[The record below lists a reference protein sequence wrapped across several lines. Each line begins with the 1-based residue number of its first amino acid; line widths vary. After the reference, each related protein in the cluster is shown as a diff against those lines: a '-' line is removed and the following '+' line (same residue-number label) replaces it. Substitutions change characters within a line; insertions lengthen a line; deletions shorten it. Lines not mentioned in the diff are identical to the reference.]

1 MGIFGALSTAVTGMR
16 AQSYSLENISG
27 NIANSQTVA
36 YKREDTSFVDL
47 IPDAI
52 PSKQVAGSVLA
63 NSRAT
68 NTVQGDIQTASIG
81 TYMAINGSG
90 FFIVEKPTSFNGN
103 QPTFSGTD
111 LYSRRGDFTTDQY
124 GYLVNGAGYYLKG
137 IPVDPVTGNLTGSV
151 PELLQFSTSF
161 LAPEQTTT
169 VQYQANLPAYPLTP
183 NHNLSV
189 ADSELLVPSATKYAT
204 SDPRVGGTGVVIGS
218 DVAQFLGDSISGGAI
233 TAYDATGTAVNI
245 NLRWAKT
252 DSALSGG
259 TDTWNLFYETDSAA
273 TGAAP
278 AWQNVNQDYTFV
290 NGALTS
296 GQTSITLTGGITVN
310 GVALGNPDLT
320 IQHGAAGMSQ
330 FSDSNGTV
338 QVSVLQQDGFPAG
351 QLQSVAVNDK
361 GRVVGTYSNSRTIE
375 LAEVTLASFN
385 GPNNLKRLDGGAFA
399 ATIDSGNAIYG
410 AAGRVIGS
418 SLEGSNADV
427 GDEFTK
433 LIVTQQAYSANT
445 RVITTAN
452 QMIQDLLNTLR

>member
-16 AQSYSLENISG
+16 AQSFALENISG

-36 YKREDTSFVDL
+36 FKREDTSFVDL

-52 PSKQVAGSVLA
+52 PNKQVAGSVLA

-68 NTVQGDIQTASIG
+68 NSVQGDIQTASIG

-90 FFIVEKPTSFNGN
+90 FFIVEKPTNFNGN

-161 LAPEQTTT
+161 LPPEQTTA
-169 VQYQANLPAYPLTP
+169 VQYQANLPELPLTP
-183 NHNLSV
+183 NYNAAV
-189 ADSELLVPSATKYAT
+189 TDSELLVPSATKYAT
-204 SDPRVGGTGVVIGS
+204 SDPRASGTGIVIGS

-233 TAYDATGTAVNI
+233 AAYDATGTAVNI
-245 NLRWAKT
+245 NLRWAKIDNT
-252 DSALSGG
+252 

-278 AWQNVNQDYTFV
+278 AWINVGEDYAFT
-290 NGALTS
+290 NGALSS
-296 GQTSITLTGGITVN
+296 GQTTVTLTGGITVN

-320 IQHGAAGMSQ
+320 IQHGAAGLSQ
-330 FSDSNGTV
+330 FADSNGTV

-385 GPNNLKRLDGGAFA
+385 GPNNLKRLDGGAYA
-399 ATIDSGNAIYG
+399 ATIDSGTAIYG

-445 RVITTAN
+445 RVITTSN

>member
-16 AQSYSLENISG
+16 AQSYALENISG

-36 YKREDTSFVDL
+36 FKREDTSFVDL

-52 PSKQVAGSVLA
+52 PSRQVAGSVLA

-68 NTVQGDIQTASIG
+68 NSLQGDIQTSSIG

-111 LYSRRGDFTTDQY
+111 LYSRRGDFTTDQN

-137 IPVDPVTGNLTGSV
+137 IPVDPATGNLTGSV
-151 PELLQFSTSF
+151 PELLQFSNSF
-161 LAPEQTTT
+161 LPPEATTT
-169 VQYQANLPAYPLTP
+169 IQYQANLPATP
-183 NHNLSV
+183 HKPSYSASV
-189 ADSELLVPSATKYAT
+189 ADSELLNPSLAT
-204 SDPRVGGTGVVIGS
+204 VTGA
-218 DVAQFLGDSISGGAI
+218 DLTQFLGESISGGAI
-233 TAYDATGTAVNI
+233 VAYDATGTAVNI
-245 NLRWAKT
+245 NLRWGKT
-252 DSALSGG
+252 ANAP
-259 TDTWNLFYETDSAA
+259 TETWNLFYEVDSAA
-273 TGAAP
+273 GAADP
-278 AWQNVNQDYTFV
+278 AWQNVGIDYEFT
-290 NGALTS
+290 NGQMSNAPPVTS
-296 GQTSITLTGGITVN
+296 ATIPAGTIN
-310 GVALGNPDLT
+310 GVALGAIT
-320 IQHGAAGMSQ
+320 IEHGASGFSQ
-330 FSDSNGTV
+330 FADSNGTV
-338 QVSVLQQDGFPAG
+338 TVSVLQQDGFPAG
-351 QLQSVAVNDK
+351 ELQSVAVNEK

-399 ATIDSGNAIYG
+399 ATIDSGAATLG

-418 SLEGSNADV
+418 SLEGSNADI

-445 RVITTAN
+445 RVITTSN

>member
-16 AQSYSLENISG
+16 AQSYALENISG

-52 PSKQVAGSVLA
+52 PSKQVAGSVIA

-68 NTVQGDIQTASIG
+68 NSLQGDIQTASIG

-161 LAPEQTTT
+161 LPPEPTTT
-169 VQYQANLPAYPLTP
+169 IQYEANLPAYPLTP
-183 NHNLSV
+183 NHDASV
-189 ADSELLVPSATKYAT
+189 AGSELLVPGANYPNG
-204 SDPRVGGTGVVIGS
+204 DPTVAGTGIVDGG
-218 DVAQFLGDSISGGAI
+218 DVTRFLGDSVSGGAI
-233 TAYDATGTAVNI
+233 TAYDATGSAVNV
-245 NLRWAKT
+245 NLRWAKIGN
-252 DSALSGG
+252 AP
-259 TDTWNLFYETDSAA
+259 DTWNLFYEADSAA
-273 TGAAP
+273 TTGTP
-278 AWQNVNQDYTFV
+278 AWINVGEDYTFT
-290 NGALTS
+290 NGQVDATVA
-296 GQTSITLTGGITVN
+296 TTINLTGVTVN
-310 GVALGNPDLT
+310 GVALGNLD

-330 FSDSNGTV
+330 FADSNGTV

-410 AAGRVIGS
+410 AAGRVLGS

-445 RVITTAN
+445 RVITTSN